1 VSKAPV
7 GPLHPAHG
15 ERGGAAQRFGLTS
28 GASGGPL
35 VPEGTCLGCDV
46 PVCWA
51 KENLSFLFLYSPSGS
66 RWSALPRPGAARG
79 LLNDSVGQERGSQRG
94 VFGATPLALVV
105 LIGER
110 EETEVMAG
118 RAVGR
123 RRNHIPYQQCAWVVG
138 LRSSMY
144 ARHLRCR
151 RQRMGTAGSFSRVGI
166 AETGAGLDGSR
177 PRETGTTGIA

>member
-1 VSKAPV
+1 MSKAPV
-7 GPLHPAHG
+7 GPLYPAHG

-51 KENLSFLFLYSPSGS
+51 EENLSFLFLYSPPGGTKSS

-105 LIGER
+105 LLGKEKK
-110 EETEVMAG
+110 
-118 RAVGR
+118 
-123 RRNHIPYQQCAWVVG
+123 HK
-138 LRSSMY
+138 
-144 ARHLRCR
+144 
-151 RQRMGTAGSFSRVGI
+151 
-166 AETGAGLDGSR
+166 
-177 PRETGTTGIA
+177 

>member
-1 VSKAPV
+1 MFCVLRAAAADEQPTRGAK
-7 GPLHPAHG
+7 
-15 ERGGAAQRFGLTS
+15 ERGSRACPRLPLVRSTPPTGSAGAAQRFGLTS

-51 KENLSFLFLYSPSGS
+51 EENLSFLFLYSPPGGTKSS

-79 LLNDSVGQERGSQRG
+79 LLNDSVGQERGSQRE

-105 LIGER
+105 SVYGAIGER
-110 EETEVMAG
+110 EENEVMAG
-118 RAVGR
+118 RAAGR

-144 ARHLRCR
+144 ARHLR
-151 RQRMGTAGSFSRVGI
+151 
-166 AETGAGLDGSR
+166 
-177 PRETGTTGIA
+177 